1 MAERDIRLD
10 RIKAAATI
18 FVVLVHAS
26 NLYTYA
32 QKESDLIQFL
42 GLFSQMGV
50 PLFFMVSGYLAGR
63 QYRVGAEW
71 YLTNIKKKTKS
82 LMGPY
87 LIWCLFYW
95 MIERLVIQHGANI
108 SIQTILFDIVGI
120 PFWKSPV
127 YGLLWFVRDL
137 YLITFLLP
145 AFKKITRSTLL
156 TLIWFVVV
164 WFFPVS
170 YAFQQTFA
178 WYVAGVFVCEKK
190 EQLQSVFMVIRRY
203 LLLFIGIGVL
213 GNIAA
218 VISRDS
224 RMGYFMVAVCVIIF
238 WSSFTQSQ
246 NTNSA
251 IMYLLDRYIAPSSF
265 IIFVIHGKILS
276 LMQQIYI
283 KVLGTKEVALLLGYF
298 LLPTV
303 VVLFCVL
310 ADHILRRTPI
320 YTYLTGSRT

>member
-1 MAERDIRLD
+1 M
-10 RIKAAATI
+10 
-18 FVVLVHAS
+18 VV
-26 NLYTYA
+26 
-32 QKESDLIQFL
+32 
-42 GLFSQMGV
+42 
-50 PLFFMVSGYLAGR
+50 
-63 QYRVGAEW
+63 
-71 YLTNIKKKTKS
+71 
-82 LMGPY
+82 
-87 LIWCLFYW
+87 
-95 MIERLVIQHGANI
+95 
-108 SIQTILFDIVGI
+108 
-120 PFWKSPV
+120 
-127 YGLLWFVRDL
+127 
-137 YLITFLLP
+137 
-145 AFKKITRSTLL
+145 
-156 TLIWFVVV
+156 
-164 WFFPVS
+164 
-170 YAFQQTFA
+170 
-178 WYVAGVFVCEKK
+178 
-190 EQLQSVFMVIRRY
+190 RRY

-224 RMGYFMVAVCVIIF
+224 RMGYFMVAVWVIIF